1 MAEALD
7 LRTVVEVLQACLPE
21 ADPALIE
28 ENKAVFG
35 FEATDGAKTVF
46 TLDLT
51 KSPGRL
57 TMGLQGKPHAV
68 FVATESD
75 LVAYLSG
82 QKSFQ
87 VLLHGRRLR
96 VKGNMGK
103 AARLRQSLFP
113 PVTPATLA
121 KYRRPKL

>member
-1 MAEALD
+1 MAGSLD
-7 LRTVVEVLQACLPE
+7 LRTVVEVLQASLPQ
-21 ADPALIE
+21 ADPALVE
-28 ENKAVFG
+28 ENKAIFA
-35 FEATDGAKTVF
+35 FEATDGTKTVF

-51 KSPGRL
+51 KSPGRVN
-57 TMGLQGKPHAV
+57 MGLQGKPHAV
-68 FVATESD
+68 IVATESD
-75 LVAYLSG
+75 LLDYLSG

-103 AARLRQSLFP
+103 AARLRTALLP
-113 PVTPATLA
+113 PLTPEALA

>member
-1 MAEALD
+1 MAGALD
-7 LRTVVEVLQACLPE
+7 LRTVVEVLQASLPQ
-21 ADPALIE
+21 ADPALVE
-28 ENKAVFG
+28 ENKAVFA
-35 FEATDGAKTVF
+35 FEATDGTKTVF

-51 KSPGRL
+51 KSPGRVN
-57 TMGLQGKPHAV
+57 MGLQGKPHAV

-75 LVAYLSG
+75 LLDYFSG

-103 AARLRQSLFP
+103 AARLRTSLLP
-113 PVTPATLA
+113 PLTPESLA